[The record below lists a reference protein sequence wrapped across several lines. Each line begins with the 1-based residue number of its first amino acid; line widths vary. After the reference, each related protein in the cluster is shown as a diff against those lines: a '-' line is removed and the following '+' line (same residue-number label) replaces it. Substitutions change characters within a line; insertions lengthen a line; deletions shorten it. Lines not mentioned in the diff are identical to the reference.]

1 MFKVKSGKIANLV
14 CLENNENSNT
24 RIIAILFLIR
34 HSGRCNVTAVFI
46 NIYEDIL
53 KLVNKI
59 KQH

>member
-24 RIIAILFLIR
+24 RIILFLIR

-46 NIYEDIL
+46 NTDEDIL